1 MIGSA
6 LREVLRGMDFED
18 LVNTPRKMRILGI
31 SVAFMLAFPLY
42 FQLVPSLLDDDMLVG
57 GSSGPSGDWEVG
69 FVETPITM
77 QESQVMGDGDTH
89 DTFFDVMSELNI
101 GYVELNVD
109 CNDNDDP
116 GPGFTDSAEGSSDVS
131 SVGGEFEDQTDEGPC
146 SGGDSGFTLRWD
158 ITDNY
163 TGANYTAVGMS
174 ESDIKQ
180 AWDDGGM
187 GRGTWAATITA
198 DISSPP
204 SPLGSIVDS
213 DEEYD
218 ITWTAMTYELVLQP
232 VIELEA

>member
-1 MIGSA
+1 
-6 LREVLRGMDFED
+6 MDFED

-42 FQLVPSLLDDDMLVG
+42 FQLMPSLLDDDMLAG

-69 FVETPITM
+69 FLETPITM
-77 QESQVMGDGDTH
+77 QESQVLGDGDTH

-101 GYVELNVD
+101 GYVELDVD

-116 GPGFTDSAEGSSDVS
+116 GPGFTDSADGSSDVS
-131 SVGGEFEDQTDEGPC
+131 QVEGEFADQNVTGAPC
-146 SGGDSGFTLRWD
+146 GGGDTGFTMRWD
-158 ITDNY
+158 VTDNY
-163 TGANYTAVGMS
+163 TGDNYTADGMS
-174 ESDIKQ
+174 ESEIRQ
-180 AWDDGGM
+180 VWDDDGV

-198 DISSPP
+198 HISSPP

-218 ITWTAMTYELVLQP
+218 ITWTAVTYELVLQP
-232 VIELEA
+232 VVDVEA

>member
-1 MIGSA
+1 
-6 LREVLRGMDFED
+6 MDFDD

-42 FQLVPSLLDDDMLVG
+42 FQLMPSLLDDDMIGG

-69 FVETPITM
+69 FAETPIII
-77 QESQVMGDGDTH
+77 QESQMLGDGDTH

-101 GYVELNVD
+101 GYVELNVE

-116 GPGFTDSAEGSSDVS
+116 GPGFTDSAEGNSDVS
-131 SVGGEFEDQTDEGPC
+131 QVEGVFEDLHDDGPC

-158 ITDNY
+158 VTQNY
-163 TGANYTAVGMS
+163 TGANYTATEMS
-174 ESDIKQ
+174 ESELRNM
-180 AWDDGGM
+180 WVDGGM

-198 DISSPP
+198 EINSPP

-232 VIELEA
+232 VIDVET

>member
-1 MIGSA
+1 
-6 LREVLRGMDFED
+6 MDFED

-42 FQLVPSLLDDDMLVG
+42 FQLMPSLLDDDMIGG

-69 FVETPITM
+69 FAETPIIL
-77 QESQVMGDGDTH
+77 QESQMLGDGDTH

-101 GYVELNVD
+101 GYVELNVE

-131 SVGGEFEDQTDEGPC
+131 QVEGAFEDQTDDGPC

-158 ITDNY
+158 VTQNY
-163 TGANYTAVGMS
+163 TGANYTATEMS
-174 ESDIKQ
+174 ESELRNM
-180 AWDDGGM
+180 WVDGGM

-198 DISSPP
+198 EINSPP

-232 VIELEA
+232 VIDVET

>member
-1 MIGSA
+1 MIGSV
-6 LREVLRGMDFED
+6 LSEVLSGMDFED

-42 FQLVPSLLDDDMLVG
+42 FQLMPSLLDEDMIGG

-69 FVETPITM
+69 FAETPIIM
-77 QESQVMGDGDTH
+77 QESQILGDGDTH

-101 GYVELNVD
+101 GYVELNVE

-116 GPGFTDSAEGSSDVS
+116 GPGFTDRAEGSSDVS
-131 SVGGEFEDQTDEGPC
+131 QVEGAFEDQTDDGAC

-158 ITDNY
+158 VTQNY
-163 TGANYTAVGMS
+163 TGANYTATEMS
-174 ESDIKQ
+174 ESELRNM
-180 AWDDGGM
+180 WVDGGM

-198 DISSPP
+198 EINSPP

-232 VIELEA
+232 VIDVET

>member
-1 MIGSA
+1 
-6 LREVLRGMDFED
+6 MDFED
-18 LVNTPRKMRILGI
+18 LVNTPRKVRILGI

-42 FQLVPSLLDDDMLVG
+42 FQLMPSLLDDDMIGG

-69 FVETPITM
+69 FAETPIIM
-77 QESQVMGDGDTH
+77 QESQMLGDGDTH

-101 GYVELNVD
+101 GYVELDVD

-116 GPGFTDSAEGSSDVS
+116 GPGFTDSAEGNSDVS
-131 SVGGEFEDQTDEGPC
+131 GAEGEFVDQSGDGPC

-158 ITDNY
+158 VTQNY
-163 TGANYTAVGMS
+163 TGANYTATGMS
-174 ESDIKQ
+174 ESELHEM
-180 AWDDGGM
+180 WMDGGM

-198 DISSPP
+198 EINSPP

-218 ITWTAMTYELVLQP
+218 ITWTAMAYELVLQP
-232 VIELEA
+232 VIDVET

>member
-1 MIGSA
+1 
-6 LREVLRGMDFED
+6 MDFED

-42 FQLVPSLLDDDMLVG
+42 FQLMPSLLDDDMIGG

-69 FVETPITM
+69 FAETPIIM
-77 QESQVMGDGDTH
+77 QESQMLGDGDTH

-101 GYVELNVD
+101 GYVELNVE

-116 GPGFTDSAEGSSDVS
+116 GPGFTDSAEGNSDVS
-131 SVGGEFEDQTDEGPC
+131 QVEGVFEDLHDDGPC

-158 ITDNY
+158 VTQNY
-163 TGANYTAVGMS
+163 TGANYTATEMS
-174 ESDIKQ
+174 ESELRNM
-180 AWDDGGM
+180 WVDGGM

-198 DISSPP
+198 EINSPP

-218 ITWTAMTYELVLQP
+218 ITWTVMTYELVLQP
-232 VIELEA
+232 VIDVET

>member
-1 MIGSA
+1 
-6 LREVLRGMDFED
+6 MDFED
-18 LVNTPRKMRILGI
+18 LVNTPRKMKILGI

-42 FQLVPSLLDDDMLVG
+42 FQLMPSLLDDDMIGG

-69 FVETPITM
+69 FAETPIIM
-77 QESQVMGDGDTH
+77 QESQMLGDGDTH

-101 GYVELNVD
+101 GYVELNVE

-116 GPGFTDSAEGSSDVS
+116 GPGFTDSAEGNSDVS
-131 SVGGEFEDQTDEGPC
+131 QVEGMFEDLHDDGPC

-158 ITDNY
+158 VTQNY
-163 TGANYTAVGMS
+163 TGANYTATEMS
-174 ESDIKQ
+174 ESELRNM
-180 AWDDGGM
+180 WVDGGM

-198 DISSPP
+198 EINSPP

-218 ITWTAMTYELVLQP
+218 ITWTVMTYELVLQP
-232 VIELEA
+232 VIDVET

>member
-1 MIGSA
+1 
-6 LREVLRGMDFED
+6 MDFDD

-42 FQLVPSLLDDDMLVG
+42 FQLMPSLLDDDMIGG

-69 FVETPITM
+69 FAETPIIM
-77 QESQVMGDGDTH
+77 QESQMLGDGDTH

-101 GYVELNVD
+101 GYVALNVE

-116 GPGFTDSAEGSSDVS
+116 GPGFTDSAEGNSDVS
-131 SVGGEFEDQTDEGPC
+131 QVEGVFEDLHDDGPC

-158 ITDNY
+158 VTQNY
-163 TGANYTAVGMS
+163 TGANYTATEMS
-174 ESDIKQ
+174 ESELRNM
-180 AWDDGGM
+180 WVDGGM

-198 DISSPP
+198 EINSPP

-232 VIELEA
+232 VIDVET

>member
-1 MIGSA
+1 
-6 LREVLRGMDFED
+6 MDFED

-42 FQLVPSLLDDDMLVG
+42 FQLMPSLLDDDMIGG

-69 FVETPITM
+69 FAETPIII
-77 QESQVMGDGDTH
+77 QESQMLGDGDTH

-101 GYVELNVD
+101 GYVELNVE

-116 GPGFTDSAEGSSDVS
+116 GPGFTDSAEGNSDVS
-131 SVGGEFEDQTDEGPC
+131 QVEGVFEDLHDDGPC

-158 ITDNY
+158 VTQNY
-163 TGANYTAVGMS
+163 TGANYTATEMS
-174 ESDIKQ
+174 ESELRNM
-180 AWDDGGM
+180 WVDGGM

-198 DISSPP
+198 EINSPP

-232 VIELEA
+232 VIDVET

>member
-1 MIGSA
+1 
-6 LREVLRGMDFED
+6 MDFED

-42 FQLVPSLLDDDMLVG
+42 FQLMPSLLDDDMIGG

-69 FVETPITM
+69 FAETPIIM
-77 QESQVMGDGDTH
+77 QESQMLGDGDTH

-101 GYVELNVD
+101 GYVELNVE

-116 GPGFTDSAEGSSDVS
+116 GPGFTDSAEGNSDVS
-131 SVGGEFEDQTDEGPC
+131 QVEGVFEDLHDDGPC

-158 ITDNY
+158 VTQNY
-163 TGANYTAVGMS
+163 TGANYTATEMS
-174 ESDIKQ
+174 ESELRNM
-180 AWDDGGM
+180 WVDGGM

-198 DISSPP
+198 EINSPP
-204 SPLGSIVDS
+204 SPPGSIVDS

-232 VIELEA
+232 VIDVET

>member
-1 MIGSA
+1 
-6 LREVLRGMDFED
+6 MDFED

-42 FQLVPSLLDDDMLVG
+42 FQLMPSLLDDDMIGG

-69 FVETPITM
+69 FAETPIIM
-77 QESQVMGDGDTH
+77 QESQMLGDGDTH
-89 DTFFDVMSELNI
+89 DPFFDVMSELNI
-101 GYVELNVD
+101 GYVELNVE

-116 GPGFTDSAEGSSDVS
+116 GPGFTASAEGNSDVS
-131 SVGGEFEDQTDEGPC
+131 QVEGVFEDLHDDGPC

-158 ITDNY
+158 VTQNY
-163 TGANYTAVGMS
+163 TGANYTATEMRES
-174 ESDIKQ
+174 ELRNM
-180 AWDDGGM
+180 WVDGGM

-198 DISSPP
+198 EINSPP

-232 VIELEA
+232 VIDVET

>member
-1 MIGSA
+1 
-6 LREVLRGMDFED
+6 MDFED

-42 FQLVPSLLDDDMLVG
+42 FQLMPSLLDDDMIGG

-69 FVETPITM
+69 FAETPIIM
-77 QESQVMGDGDTH
+77 RESQMLGDGDTH

-101 GYVELNVD
+101 GYVELNVE

-116 GPGFTDSAEGSSDVS
+116 GPGFTDSAEGNSDVS
-131 SVGGEFEDQTDEGPC
+131 QVEGVFEDLHDDGPC

-158 ITDNY
+158 VTQNY
-163 TGANYTAVGMS
+163 TGANYTATEMS
-174 ESDIKQ
+174 ESELRNM
-180 AWDDGGM
+180 WVDGGM

-198 DISSPP
+198 EINSPP

-218 ITWTAMTYELVLQP
+218 ITWTAMTYELVLRP
-232 VIELEA
+232 VIDVET

>member
-1 MIGSA
+1 
-6 LREVLRGMDFED
+6 MDFED

-42 FQLVPSLLDDDMLVG
+42 FQLMPSLLDDDMIGG
-57 GSSGPSGDWEVG
+57 GSSGSSGDWEVG
-69 FVETPITM
+69 FAETPIIM
-77 QESQVMGDGDTH
+77 QESQILGDGDTH

-101 GYVELNVD
+101 GYVELDVD

-116 GPGFTDSAEGSSDVS
+116 GPGFTDRAEGSSDVS
-131 SVGGEFEDQTDEGPC
+131 QVEGEFVDEAADGPC
-146 SGGDSGFTLRWD
+146 SGGDSGFTFRWD
-158 ITDNY
+158 VTQNY
-163 TGANYTAVGMS
+163 TGANYTATGMS
-174 ESDIKQ
+174 ESELHEM
-180 AWDDGGM
+180 WMDGGT

-198 DISSPP
+198 EINSPP

-232 VIELEA
+232 VIDVET

>member
-1 MIGSA
+1 
-6 LREVLRGMDFED
+6 MDFED

-42 FQLVPSLLDDDMLVG
+42 FQLMPSLLDDDMIGG

-69 FVETPITM
+69 FAETPIIM
-77 QESQVMGDGDTH
+77 QESQMLGDGDTH

-101 GYVELNVD
+101 GYVELNVE

-131 SVGGEFEDQTDEGPC
+131 QVEGVFEDLHDDGPC

-158 ITDNY
+158 VTQNY
-163 TGANYTAVGMS
+163 TGANYTATEMS
-174 ESDIKQ
+174 ESELRNM
-180 AWDDGGM
+180 WVDGGM

-198 DISSPP
+198 EINSPP

-232 VIELEA
+232 VIDVET

>member
-1 MIGSA
+1 
-6 LREVLRGMDFED
+6 MDFED

-42 FQLVPSLLDDDMLVG
+42 FQLMPSLIDDDMIG
-57 GSSGPSGDWEVG
+57 GGFSGPSGDWEVG
-69 FVETPITM
+69 FAETPIIM
-77 QESQVMGDGDTH
+77 QESQMLGDGDTH

-101 GYVELNVD
+101 GYVELNVE

-131 SVGGEFEDQTDEGPC
+131 QVEGEFVDQTDDGPC

-158 ITDNY
+158 VTQNY
-163 TGANYTAVGMS
+163 TGANYTATGMS
-174 ESDIKQ
+174 ESELRNM
-180 AWDDGGM
+180 WVDGGM

-198 DISSPP
+198 EINSPP

-232 VIELEA
+232 VIDVET

>member
-1 MIGSA
+1 
-6 LREVLRGMDFED
+6 MDFED
-18 LVNTPRKMRILGI
+18 LVNTPRKMKILGI

-42 FQLVPSLLDDDMLVG
+42 FQLMPSLLDDDMIGG

-69 FVETPITM
+69 FAETPIIM
-77 QESQVMGDGDTH
+77 QESQMLGDGDTH

-101 GYVELNVD
+101 GYVELNVE

-116 GPGFTDSAEGSSDVS
+116 GPGFTDSAEGNSDVS
-131 SVGGEFEDQTDEGPC
+131 QVEGVFEDLHDDGPC

-158 ITDNY
+158 VTQNY
-163 TGANYTAVGMS
+163 TGANYTATEMS
-174 ESDIKQ
+174 ESELRNM
-180 AWDDGGM
+180 WVDGGM

-198 DISSPP
+198 EINSPP

-218 ITWTAMTYELVLQP
+218 ITWTVMTYELVLRP
-232 VIELEA
+232 VIDVET